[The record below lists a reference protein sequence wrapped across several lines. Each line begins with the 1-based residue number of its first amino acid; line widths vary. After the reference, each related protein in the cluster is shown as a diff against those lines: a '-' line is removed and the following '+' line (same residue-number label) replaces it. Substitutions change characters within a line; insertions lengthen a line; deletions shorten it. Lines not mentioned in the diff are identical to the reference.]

1 MWIGFFV
8 KQKTA
13 YELRISDWSSDV
25 CSSDLN
31 GRSGVI
37 GPDGDVISDIDP
49 RTRDVLVEEVVLVHD
64 STPAMVVG
72 PWLGRLSVAVAL
84 GALVLGV
91 LTYRRGRNQRAGAT
105 SVLTPAAG
113 PTVEAVEPDAVTHT
127 PSEAPGETLRKA
139 AGVVKGGHSR

>member
-72 PWLGRLSVAVAL
+72 PWLGRLSVAVAW
-84 GALVLGV
+84 GALGLGV
-91 LTYRRGRNQRAGAT
+91 QRNGGGRNKG
-105 SVLTPAAG
+105 AG
-113 PTVEAVEPDAVTHT
+113 PTWVPT
-127 PSEAPGETLRKA
+127 PTGGR
-139 AGVVKGGHSR
+139 KGGAVKPEEEGRSTRLNYRNKGHNTFALFD